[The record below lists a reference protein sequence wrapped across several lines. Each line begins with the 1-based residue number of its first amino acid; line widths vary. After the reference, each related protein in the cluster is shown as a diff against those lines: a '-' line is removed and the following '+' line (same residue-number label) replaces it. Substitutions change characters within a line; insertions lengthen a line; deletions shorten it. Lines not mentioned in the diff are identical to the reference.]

1 MTKKSRINIVFS
13 TCYVIIIVILLLGK
27 YCIMDKNEIK
37 NKVIRLK
44 EKAKTFALTALIGGS
59 SLTAHAAENTGE
71 FKDIART
78 ETVTKHLNGKFTQK
92 TVYSSNEQVK
102 TVDGKVVRDYKSALQ
117 NLCDLGEGYFMTS
130 SQAIMQKTENE
141 ARRIDKKDVL
151 YLTTPGGKVYDC
163 SFLHDKGP
171 DFLPVGFEKGLFI
184 KTNGEPDTEKEN
196 KLIKEVKETVGVDE
210 ITPEATIKY
219 NTIMAQKKLEIAKD
233 KGIPNDAVAKVGIYL
248 QQELEL
254 LHTGKT
260 YIASIGSFSASQAQA
275 ISKYSENSR

>member
-13 TCYVIIIVILLLGK
+13 TCYVIIIVILLLGE

-78 ETVTKHLNGKFTQK
+78 ETVTKHLNGKF
-92 TVYSSNEQVK
+92 
-102 TVDGKVVRDYKSALQ
+102 
-117 NLCDLGEGYFMTS
+117 
-130 SQAIMQKTENE
+130 MQKTENE

-219 NTIMAQKKLEIAKD
+219 NNIMAQKKLEIAKD

-260 YIASIGSFSASQAQA
+260 YIASIGSFSASQPQA